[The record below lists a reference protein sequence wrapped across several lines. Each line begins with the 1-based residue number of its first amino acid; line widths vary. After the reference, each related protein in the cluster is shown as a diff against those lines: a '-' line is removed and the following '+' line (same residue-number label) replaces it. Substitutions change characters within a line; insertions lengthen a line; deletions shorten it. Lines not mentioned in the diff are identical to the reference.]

1 MERPNAER
9 ICRIDFGTIYGY
21 MPTLVRA
28 RRRLGWLTINIAL
41 NVVAASVIA
50 FYQDTLTQVIALA
63 VLLPIISDMSGCTG
77 NQAAAVSMRELSLGV
92 VKPFELG
99 YVWLK
104 EISVGILNGLVLG
117 LLIASVA
124 VLWKGNPYLGL
135 VVGAAMAGNTMVAVS
150 LGGLLPLALKR
161 VSIDPALACGPILTT
176 ITDMCGFF
184 LVLSIATLLLPLLVV

>member
-1 MERPNAER
+1 
-9 ICRIDFGTIYGY
+9 
-21 MPTLVRA
+21 
-28 RRRLGWLTINIAL
+28 
-41 NVVAASVIA
+41 
-50 FYQDTLTQVIALA
+50 
-63 VLLPIISDMSGCTG
+63 MSGCTG
-77 NQAAAVSMRELSLGV
+77 NQAAAVSMRELTLGV

-161 VSIDPALACGPILTT
+161 VGVDPALASGPILTT